1 MTMEMSQA
9 TLTERMIFPVTPDM
23 VAEIETYWHDR
34 WLSSKS
40 EVIRQQIA
48 VSLAQWREATTSSF
62 SSSASARQA
71 HDVGAR
77 EIGVGPRGGIERRAL
92 DGGLA
97 AGRRLLNGFGP
108 PIALQLLFD
117 AL

>member
-40 EVIRQQIA
+40 EVIRQLIA

-62 SSSASARQA
+62 RRARA
-71 HDVGAR
+71 RAKRTTWVRVKSVSVRGAALSGAR
-77 EIGVGPRGGIERRAL
+77 STA
-92 DGGLA
+92 GLLLV
-97 AGRRLLNGFGP
+97 AGS
-108 PIALQLLFD
+108 
-117 AL
+117 